1 MKKRGGT
8 VTEERSSGDQTS
20 LRRSSKGYS
29 LIINKK
35 SQKDTHLIQM
45 IIKSSEEWYCKSK

>member
-1 MKKRGGT
+1 MQKRGGT
-8 VTEERSSGDQTS
+8 VTEERSSGDQIS

-35 SQKDTHLIQM
+35 SQKDIHLIQM
-45 IIKSSEEWYCKSK
+45 IIKSSEEWFCKSK